1 MRIDSAGWP
10 FILGAAVVAAFAWL
24 LTGPLLGLPLLVL
37 CSFLLFFFRDPDRV
51 HNAPPSA
58 VLSPADGRVM
68 VAGQPTGEAAPPG
81 TWQQVSV
88 FLSPMDVHV
97 NRIPVSGRVTR
108 VEYHPGRFLP
118 AYKKESGDLNERSE
132 VTIDHSGQPIVVRQI
147 VGVLARRVVCRTRE
161 GLDVKAGERYGVM
174 KFGSRMDVFV
184 PADARLHVRVGDTV
198 VGGVT
203 VIATL
208 TSSHGEDDKSG
219 LEAHNAR

>member
-1 MRIDSAGWP
+1 MRFDPAGWP
-10 FILGAAVVAAFAWL
+10 FVIGGAVVSALVWLAA
-24 LTGPLLGLPLLVL
+24 GPVFGLPLLLV
-37 CSFLLFFFRDPDRV
+37 SGFLLFFFRDPERI
-51 HNAPPSA
+51 HNAPASA

-68 VAGQPTGEAAPPG
+68 VAGEPTGEATPPG
-81 TWQQVSV
+81 HWQQISV

-97 NRIPVSGRVTR
+97 NRIPVSGRITR

-118 AYKKESGDLNERSE
+118 AYRKESGDLNERSE
-132 VTIDHSGQPIVVRQI
+132 VTIDHDGQPIVVRQI

-161 GLDVKAGERYGVM
+161 GQHVKAGERFGVM

-184 PADARLHVRVGDTV
+184 PVDAVLHAKVGDTV

-208 TSSHGEDDKSG
+208 TSRGARNDKSG
-219 LEAHNAR
+219 VEAHHVG

>member
-1 MRIDSAGWP
+1 MRFDPAGWP
-10 FILGAAVVAAFAWL
+10 FVIGGAVISVLVWL
-24 LTGPLLGLPLLVL
+24 LAGPIFGLPLLLV
-37 CSFLLFFFRDPDRV
+37 SGFLLFFFRDPERIHD
-51 HNAPPSA
+51 APASA

-68 VAGQPTGEAAPPG
+68 VAGEPTGEATPPG
-81 TWQQVSV
+81 RWQQISV

-118 AYKKESGDLNERSE
+118 AYRKESGDLNERSE
-132 VTIDHSGQPIVVRQI
+132 VTIDHDGQPIVVRQI

-161 GLDVKAGERYGVM
+161 GQHVTAGERYGVM

-184 PADARLHVRVGDTV
+184 PVDAVLHIKVGDTV

-208 TSSHGEDDKSG
+208 TSRSTRNDKSG
-219 LEAHNAR
+219 VEAHHVG